1 MIYHILNGDSLAHSF
16 PATSIKGE
24 LIVDREALIEGDLQ
38 GMELLDFWK
47 ARATYLG
54 ITSAEYYEKVVAEFD
69 KIMVA
74 PEGTE
79 FNLWFEY
86 DLFCQV
92 NMWFVLSLIAVLPI
106 KRKVYAVYSS
116 FLSREDKNFW
126 NAFGPATSDQL
137 IQSFN
142 DRILL
147 TETDI
152 QLGQQLWNAYKN
164 SNFTELKSLSKNQTD
179 AFPYLKEVIEAH
191 IDRFPK
197 EGEKGRPEKVLEEII
212 NTHPV
217 DFQTV
222 FQEFWKRESIYG
234 FGDIQL
240 KHLYDKVL
248 KTSF

>member
-1 MIYHILNGDSLAHSF
+1 MICHILNGDSLAHSF
-16 PATSIKGE
+16 PDTHIEGE
-24 LIVDREALIEGDLQ
+24 IIVDREALIDGDLQ
-38 GMELLDFWK
+38 GNDLSEFWK
-47 ARATYLG
+47 ARATHIG
-54 ITSAEYYEKVVAEFD
+54 ISSAEYYEKVVAEFE
-69 KIMVA
+69 KILTA
-74 PEGTE
+74 PEDTE

-92 NMWFVLSLIAVLPI
+92 NLWFVLSLIADLTT
-106 KRKVYAVYSS
+106 KKEVYAVHST
-116 FLSREDKNFW
+116 FLTREDKNFW
-126 NAFGPATSDQL
+126 NAFGPATADQL

-147 TETDI
+147 SDTDI

-164 SNFTELKSLSKNQTD
+164 ANLTELKSLSKNQNPV
-179 AFPYLKEVIEAH
+179 FPYLREVIQAQ

-197 EGEKGRPEKVLEEII
+197 GGEKGRPEKVLEEII
-212 NTHPV
+212 NTHPA

-248 KTSF
+248 TSSF